1 MDPPRLRVVFA
12 RHLASLP
19 GGGYRQVM
27 AKKNK
32 VQRPK
37 ARRARGFPDRSG
49 AELVAEREML
59 ERIAQVYESY
69 GFAPLATPALEYT
82 DALGKF
88 LPDVDRPNSG
98 VFSFQDD
105 DEQWLSLRYDLTAPL
120 ARYVAEN
127 MDALPRP
134 FRRYAVG
141 TVWRNEKPGP
151 GRFREFTQIDA
162 DSCFAPPPHA
172 DAEIIMMFVD
182 ALAAAGVDAR
192 DVEIRLSSRKVM
204 TGVLEIIGLDPADE
218 ARAGTVLRAMDK
230 YDRLGA
236 DGVALLLGEGRKDES
251 GDFTEGA
258 GLAPGQVDQVLR
270 FMEGADMAAALAG
283 NATGAEGAA
292 ELDAI
297 ISTLAACGYG
307 ERVKLDPSVI
317 RGLDYYTGPV
327 FEAALTFDVE
337 NEKGQ
342 VVQFGSVGSGG
353 RYDGLIA
360 RFKGQEVPS
369 VGCSVG
375 VSRLLTALRSKAA
388 LPAAKAPIVVLALEE
403 AEMPRYH
410 RMAQALRAEGIAA
423 EVYVGG
429 AGMKAQMR
437 YADKR
442 GAPIVVICG
451 EDERTH
457 GQVTVKDLRVG
468 KEASSA
474 IESRDQWTAERP
486 GQETMPEADLV
497 RVVKARL

>member
-1 MDPPRLRVVFA
+1 MHFGRA
-12 RHLASLP
+12 AAI
-19 GGGYRQVM
+19 GATM

-32 VQRPK
+32 VLRPK
-37 ARRARGFPDRSG
+37 ARRPRGFPDRSG
-49 AELVAEREML
+49 ADLVAERLML
-59 ERIAQVYESY
+59 ERIGRVYESY
-69 GFAPLATPALEYT
+69 GFAPLSTPAFEYT

-88 LPDVDRPNSG
+88 LPDVDRPNAG
-98 VFSFQDD
+98 VFSLQDED
-105 DEQWLSLRYDLTAPL
+105 DQWLSLRYDLTAPL
-120 ARYVAEN
+120 ARFVAEN

-162 DSCFAPPPHA
+162 DACFAPPPHA

-182 ALAAAGVDAR
+182 ALSAAGVSET

-204 TGVLEIIGLDPADE
+204 TGLLEVIGIDPQDQE
-218 ARAGTVLRAMDK
+218 KAGAVLRAMDK

-236 DGVALLLGEGRKDES
+236 EGVTLLLGEGRKDES
-251 GDFTEGA
+251 GDYTEGA
-258 GLAPGQVDQVLR
+258 KLAAPQIDAILR
-270 FMEGADMAAALAG
+270 FMEGGDMAETLSR
-283 NATGAEGAA
+283 NATGADGAE
-292 ELDAI
+292 ELTAI
-297 ISTLAACGYG
+297 MGMLTKLGYG
-307 ERVKLDPSVI
+307 ERVRLDPSVI

-342 VVQFGSVGSGG
+342 TVQFGSVGSGG

-375 VSRLLTALRSKAA
+375 VSRLLTALKSKAA
-388 LPAAKAPIVVLALEE
+388 LPEPIGPVVILALEE
-403 AEMPRYH
+403 SEMPRYH
-410 RMAQALRAEGIAA
+410 RMAQALRREGIAA
-423 EVYVGG
+423 EVYLGG

-442 GAPIVVICG
+442 GAPIVAIAG
-451 EDERTH
+451 EDEIKSGT
-457 GQVTVKDLRVG
+457 VTLKDLRAG
-468 KEASSA
+468 KEASEG
-474 IESRDQWTAERP
+474 IESRDQWTEERP
-486 GQETMPEADLV
+486 GQETVAEAQMIAWIKD
-497 RVVKARL
+497 RL

>member
-1 MDPPRLRVVFA
+1 
-12 RHLASLP
+12 
-19 GGGYRQVM
+19 M

-32 VQRPK
+32 VIRPK

-49 AELVAEREML
+49 AELIAERLML
-59 ERIAQVYESY
+59 ERIGKVYESY
-69 GFAPLATPALEYT
+69 GFAPLATPAFEFT

-88 LPDVDRPNSG
+88 LPDVDRPNAG
-98 VFSFQDD
+98 VFSLQDD

-134 FRRYAVG
+134 YRRYAVG
-141 TVWRNEKPGP
+141 SVWRNEKPGP

-162 DSCFAPPPHA
+162 DACFAPPPHA
-172 DAEIIMMFVD
+172 DAEIIMMFID
-182 ALAAAGVDAR
+182 ALEAAGIESD
-192 DVEIRLSSRKVM
+192 DVEVRLSSRKVM
-204 TGVLEIIGLDPADE
+204 TGLLEIIGLDPADQNT
-218 ARAGTVLRAMDK
+218 AGTVLRAMDK
-230 YDRLGA
+230 YDRLGS
-236 DGVALLLGEGRKDES
+236 DGVALLLGDGRKDES
-251 GDFTEGA
+251 GDYTDGA
-258 GLAPGQVDQVLR
+258 KLAPNQIDQVVR
-270 FMEGADMAAALAG
+270 FIEGGDMADALSA
-283 NATGAEGAA
+283 NATGAEGAQ
-292 ELDAI
+292 ELDQI
-297 ISTLAACGYG
+297 VSTLKECGYG

-360 RFKGQEVPS
+360 RFKGQDVPS

-375 VSRLLTALRSKAA
+375 VSRLLTALKSKSA
-388 LPAAKAPIVVLALEE
+388 LPDAPAPVVVLALEGD
-403 AEMPRYH
+403 EMPRYH
-410 RMAQALRAEGIAA
+410 KMAKALRAEGVAA
-423 EVYVGG
+423 EVYLGG

-451 EDERTH
+451 EDERSA
-457 GQVTVKDLRVG
+457 GQVTVKDLRAG
-468 KEASSA
+468 K
-474 IESRDQWTAERP
+474 Q
-486 GQETMPEADLV
+486 
-497 RVVKARL
+497 

>member
-1 MDPPRLRVVFA
+1 
-12 RHLASLP
+12 
-19 GGGYRQVM
+19 M

-32 VQRPK
+32 VFRPK
-37 ARRARGFPDRSG
+37 ARKARGFPDRSG
-49 AELVAEREML
+49 AELIAERLML
-59 ERIAQVYESY
+59 ERISHVYESY
-69 GFAPLATPALEYT
+69 GFAPLSTPAFEYT

-98 VFSFQDD
+98 VFSLQDD
-105 DEQWLSLRYDLTAPL
+105 DDQWLSLRYDLTAPL
-120 ARYVAEN
+120 ARFVAEN

-134 FRRYAVG
+134 YRRYAVG
-141 TVWRNEKPGP
+141 SVWRNEKPGP

-162 DSCFAPPPHA
+162 DACFAPPPHA
-172 DAEIIMMFVD
+172 DAEIIMMFAD
-182 ALAAAGVDAR
+182 ALAAAGIDEK

-204 TGVLEIIGLDPADE
+204 TGLLEVIGLPPEDQGKS
-218 ARAGTVLRAMDK
+218 GTVLRAMDK
-230 YDRLGA
+230 FDRLGA
-236 DGVALLLGEGRKDES
+236 DGVALLLGAGRKDDS

-258 GLAPGQVDQVLR
+258 HLEPAQIDAVLK
-270 FMEGADMAAALAG
+270 FMEGGDMSVSLAG
-283 NATGAEGAA
+283 NQAGEEGTS
-292 ELDAI
+292 ELEAI
-297 ISTLAACGYG
+297 VSTLTEMGYG
-307 ERVKLDPSVI
+307 SRVKLDPSVI

-342 VVQFGSVGSGG
+342 TVQFGSVGSGG

-375 VSRLLTALRSKAA
+375 VSRLLTALKSKAA
-388 LPAAKAPIVVLALEE
+388 LPDPLAPVVVLALEE

-410 RMAQALRAEGIAA
+410 RMAQALRREGVAA
-423 EVYVGG
+423 EVYLGG

-451 EDERTH
+451 EDERAA
-457 GQVTVKDLRVG
+457 GQVTIKDLRAG
-468 KEASSA
+468 KEASAS
-474 IESRDQWTAERP
+474 IESRDQWTEERP
-486 GQETMPEADLV
+486 GQETVGEGAFVEAV
-497 RVVKARL
+497 TSRLT

>member
-1 MDPPRLRVVFA
+1 
-12 RHLASLP
+12 
-19 GGGYRQVM
+19 M

-37 ARRARGFPDRSG
+37 ARKPRGFPDRSG
-49 AELVAEREML
+49 AELVTERLML
-59 ERIAQVYESY
+59 ERIAGVYRSY
-69 GFAPLATPALEYT
+69 GFAELQTPAFEYT

-88 LPDVDRPNSG
+88 LPDVDRPNAG
-98 VFSFQDD
+98 VFSLQDD

-134 FRRYAVG
+134 YRRYAVG

-162 DSCFAPPPHA
+162 DACFAPAPHA
-172 DAEIIMMFVD
+172 DAEIIMMFID
-182 ALAAAGVDAR
+182 ALKAAGVEDS
-192 DVEIRLSSRKVM
+192 DVEIRLSSRRVM
-204 TGVLEIIGLDPADE
+204 TGLLDVIGVDPEDQAT
-218 ARAGTVLRAMDK
+218 AGTVLRAMDK

-236 DGVALLLGEGRKDES
+236 DGVALLLGEGRKDDS
-251 GDFTEGA
+251 GDYTEGA
-258 GLAPGQVDQVLR
+258 KLEARQIDQVLR
-270 FMEGADMAAALAG
+270 FMEGSDMADAFAG
-283 NATGAEGAA
+283 NQAGTEGAE
-292 ELDAI
+292 ELQKI
-297 ISTLAACGYG
+297 VSTLTELGYG
-307 ERVKLDPSVI
+307 NRVKLDPSVI

-360 RFKGQEVPS
+360 RFKGQDVPS

-375 VSRLLTALRSKAA
+375 VSRLLTALASKAA
-388 LPAAKAPIVVLALEE
+388 FEEADGPVVILALEE

-410 RMAQALRAEGIAA
+410 RMAQALRGEGVAA
-423 EVYVGG
+423 EVYLGG

-442 GAPIVVICG
+442 GASLVVIVG
-451 EDERTH
+451 EDERKA
-457 GQVTVKDLRVG
+457 GQVTIKDLRAG
-468 KEASSA
+468 KEASQN
-474 IESRDQWTAERP
+474 IDSREQWTEERP
-486 GQETMPEADLV
+486 GQETVGEGNFVEAV
-497 RVVKARL
+497 TTRLA

>member
-1 MDPPRLRVVFA
+1 
-12 RHLASLP
+12 
-19 GGGYRQVM
+19 M

-32 VQRPK
+32 VLRPK
-37 ARRARGFPDRSG
+37 ARKARGFPDRSG
-49 AELVAEREML
+49 AELIAERLML
-59 ERIAQVYESY
+59 ERISGVYESY
-69 GFAPLATPALEYT
+69 GFAPLATPAFEYT

-88 LPDVDRPNSG
+88 LPDVDRPNAG
-98 VFSFQDD
+98 VFSLQDD
-105 DEQWLSLRYDLTAPL
+105 DEQWMSLRYDLTAPL

-134 FRRYAVG
+134 YRRYAVG
-141 TVWRNEKPGP
+141 SVWRNEKPGP

-162 DSCFAPPPHA
+162 DACFAPPPQA

-182 ALAAAGVDAR
+182 ALAAAGVDES
-192 DVEIRLSSRKVM
+192 DVEIRVSSRKVM
-204 TGVLEIIGLDPADE
+204 IGVLQLIGLDADDQ
-218 ARAGTVLRAMDK
+218 ARSATVLRAMDK

-236 DGVALLLGEGRKDES
+236 DGVALLLGGGRKDES

-258 GLAPGQVDQVLR
+258 GLEAAQIDQVLR
-270 FMEGADMAAALAG
+270 FMEGSDMRAALAD
-283 NATGAEGAA
+283 NAVGAEGAE

-297 ISTLAACGYG
+297 VATLNACGYG
-307 ERVKLDPSVI
+307 ERIKLDPSVI

-375 VSRLLTALRSKAA
+375 VSRLLTALKSKAA
-388 LPAAKAPIVVLALEE
+388 LPDPSAPVVILALEST
-403 AEMPRYH
+403 EMPRYH
-410 RMAQALRAEGIAA
+410 KMAQALRAEGIAA
-423 EVYVGG
+423 EVYLGG

-451 EDERTH
+451 EDERAA
-457 GQVTVKDLRVG
+457 GQVTIKDLRAG
-468 KEASSA
+468 KEASA
-474 IESRDQWTAERP
+474 DIASRDQWTEERP
-486 GQETMPEADLV
+486 GQETLAEANFV
-497 RVVKARL
+497 SAVKAHL